1 MTQLKNE
8 LSTKE
13 ANQFI
18 RDYNNKVKI
27 TRYSKL
33 GNRAKNDIIQKSV
46 NGLTSK
52 TSQLK
57 AELQKKRKEEAK
69 EIEDLKDRGVKA
81 KAAAEKKTEKKTAAN
96 QKKKQA
102 ETVSA
107 ATQKSLMAQKNF
119 TGKKTKPKRQVPP
132 GLSSGRPV
140 ATATSVSN
148 KEFQNLYNRPAQTS
162 RKKRTPAGTG
172 LLTF

>member
-33 GNRAKNDIIQKSV
+33 GNRAKNDVITKSV

-52 TSQLK
+52 TSELK
-57 AELQKKRKEEAK
+57 AALQAKRKEEAD
-69 EIEDLKDRGVKA
+69 EIVDLKDRGVKA
-81 KAAAEKKTEKKTAAN
+81 KAVAEKKTAAN

-102 ETVSA
+102 
-107 ATQKSLMAQKNF
+107 
-119 TGKKTKPKRQVPP
+119 
-132 GLSSGRPV
+132 
-140 ATATSVSN
+140 
-148 KEFQNLYNRPAQTS
+148 
-162 RKKRTPAGTG
+162 
-172 LLTF
+172 

>member
-57 AELQKKRKEEAK
+57 AELQKKRKEEAD
-69 EIEDLKDRGVKA
+69 EIVKLKDRGVKA
-81 KAAAEKKTEKKTAAN
+81 KAAAEKKTAAN

-119 TGKKTKPKRQVPP
+119 TGKKTKPKRQMPS

-140 ATATSVSN
+140 ATATSLSN
-148 KEFQNLYNRPAQTS
+148 KEFQNSYNRPAQTS

>member
-33 GNRAKNDIIQKSV
+33 GNRAKNDIITKSV

-52 TSQLK
+52 TSELK
-57 AELQKKRKEEAK
+57 AELQKKRKEEAD
-69 EIEDLKDRGVKA
+69 EIVKLKDRGVKA
-81 KAAAEKKTEKKTAAN
+81 KAAAEKKTAAN

-119 TGKKTKPKRQVPP
+119 TGKKTKPKRQMPP

-140 ATATSVSN
+140 ATATNISN
-148 KEFQNLYNRPAQTS
+148 KEFRNSYTRPAQTS

-172 LLTF
+172 LVF